1 LLERKHYERLWME
14 ENKEALQSIDES
26 KRVHA
31 YFDHEEQVREFVH
44 EVHHNKLVEKA
55 SLGWD
60 KLAANE
66 QLASSRKG
74 SDVPSR

>member
-1 LLERKHYERLWME
+1 ME

-31 YFDHEEQVREFVH
+31 YFDHDDQVREFVH
-44 EVHHNKLVEKA
+44 EVHHKKLVEKA

-60 KLAANE
+60 NLAANE
-66 QLASSRKG
+66 QLHSPREG